1 MFKTIAILATL
12 ALGAVAQL
20 QTGTAIEFHPSSGP
34 EACGIIIEPDAIA
47 LLLSPDLFNASF
59 CDKIAAVEFNS
70 VVQTMPVLGICFPC
84 RGENVALS
92 TEAYIALGAP
102 EETTID
108 VEYVLP
114 TIV

>member
-70 VVQTMPVLGICFPC
+70 VVQTMPVLEAKMSHC
-84 RGENVALS
+84 RRRHTLPSAL
-92 TEAYIALGAP
+92 AP